1 MPQALADKEF
11 VGVESEAV
19 RDNINNLI
27 KGVTAKPFVTPYI
40 ALERVRKVL
49 AYFHI
54 SLPANNF
61 MQGDY
66 GYNIFNINQFGA
78 KFGQTNDGNVVVK
91 EDSPYSVYFE
101 YQASDE
107 GLYDVFC
114 ELVTDDELEEILSDY
129 DAESED
135 NEENEEEYSANAQ
148 QNYEINKDEHEG
160 LKESWGDKTP
170 KSEREGYSKDPK
182 DGKWKP
188 THKIGKKEKLDEL
201 NMSKKVY
208 VNAMKSTTGYDAG
221 DDEGRI
227 DTDKLVARAK
237 KYKGEKFAKDLAGA
251 DQMTYRPNRSMVP
264 GQWGTDQ
271 LAWRKTPRTTK
282 DGKANKT
289 DVKALKSS
297 LTKGDYRK
305 PEFKKRNLPE
315 SEQLNEGRPSQRH
328 PLEGHPYH
336 KKTDA
341 ELLYISKDAHKAAEA
356 MKGHNTEAENKY
368 ADQAN
373 DAATVRYFRKRNG
386 MPNWYKKKYGHDTMK
401 EENEPF
407 DPPFVQKGK
416 EKVDPGRRASTIS
429 AKATKKIKKIV
440 RKKK

>member
-1 MPQALADKEF
+1 MKSFREYLSEETMPQALADKEF

-19 RDNINNLI
+19 RDNINSLL

-54 SLPANNF
+54 SLPAHNF

-66 GYNIFNINQFGA
+66 GYSVFNINQFGS

-101 YQASDE
+101 YQAGDD
-107 GLYDVFC
+107 GLFDVFC

-160 LKESWGDKTP
+160 LKEETQL
-170 KSEREGYSKDPK
+170 
-182 DGKWKP
+182 
-188 THKIGKKEKLDEL
+188 KK
-201 NMSKKVY
+201 
-208 VNAMKSTTGYDAG
+208 
-221 DDEGRI
+221 
-227 DTDKLVARAK
+227 
-237 KYKGEKFAKDLAGA
+237 
-251 DQMTYRPNRSMVP
+251 
-264 GQWGTDQ
+264 
-271 LAWRKTPRTTK
+271 
-282 DGKANKT
+282 
-289 DVKALKSS
+289 
-297 LTKGDYRK
+297 
-305 PEFKKRNLPE
+305 
-315 SEQLNEGRPSQRH
+315 GRPSQRH

-336 KKTDA
+336 KKSDA
-341 ELLYISKDAHKAAEA
+341 ELLYIGKDAHKAAEA
-356 MKGHNTEAENKY
+356 MKGHNPTAEAKY
-368 ADQAN
+368 LDQAN
-373 DAATVRYFRKRNG
+373 DAATVRHFRKRSG
-386 MPNWYKKKYGHDTMK
+386 MPNWYKKKYGHDNVK
-401 EENEPF
+401 EANEPF

-416 EKVDPGRRASTIS
+416 EKVNPGRRASTIS
-429 AKATKKIKKIV
+429 AKAEKQIKKIV

>member
-1 MPQALADKEF
+1 MKSFKEYLSEETMPQALTDKEF

-19 RDNINNLI
+19 RDNINNLL

-54 SLPANNF
+54 FLPAYNF

-66 GYNIFNINQFGA
+66 GYNIFNINQFGT
-78 KFGQTNDGNVVVK
+78 KFGQTNDGDVVVK

-101 YQASDE
+101 YQAGDD
-107 GLYDVFC
+107 GLFDIFC
-114 ELVTDDELEEILSDY
+114 ELVTDDELEEILQDY

-135 NEENEEEYSANAQ
+135 NEDNEEEYGTNSQ
-148 QNYEINKDEHEG
+148 QNYEVNKDEHEG
-160 LKESWGDKTP
+160 LKEETIN
-170 KSEREGYSKDPK
+170 EL
-182 DGKWKP
+182 
-188 THKIGKKEKLDEL
+188 KIGKKEL
-201 NMSKKVY
+201 VA
-208 VNAMKSTTGYDAG
+208 AMQRTTGYDAG
-221 DDEGRI
+221 DDEGRV
-227 DTDKLVARAK
+227 DSDKLIARAK
-237 KYKGEKFAKDLAGA
+237 KYHGEKFAKQLAGA
-251 DQMTYRPNRSMVP
+251 DQMTSRPNRNMVP
-264 GQWGTDQ
+264 GQWGSDQ

-289 DVKALKSS
+289 DIKALKAS

-305 PEFKKRNLPE
+305 PKFKKRNLPE
-315 SEQLNEGRPSQRH
+315 SEQINEGRPSQRH

-336 KKTDA
+336 KKSDA
-341 ELLYISKDAHKAAEA
+341 ELLYIGKDARNAAEA

-386 MPNWYKKKYGHDTMK
+386 MPNWYKKKYGHDKVT
-401 EENEPF
+401 EEKAPF
-407 DPPFVQKGK
+407 KPTENPSTPYEKLRNKSEQLAREAMRAEIEKGK
-416 EKVDPGRRASTIS
+416 EE
-429 AKATKKIKKIV
+429 KKRL
-440 RKKK
+440 RKSLREK